1 MKDNNV
7 DVVALDFQGNKISK
21 LVFTKSKEEA
31 ERLVKE
37 RGLFI
42 YFPSGLTKEIS
53 SQDPVYV
60 LADA

>member
-1 MKDNNV
+1 MEDNNV
-7 DVVALDFQGNKISK
+7 DVVTLDFQDNKISK
-21 LVFTKSKEEA
+21 LIFTKSREEA
-31 ERLVKE
+31 ERLAKE
-37 RGLFI
+37 RGLSI